1 MRHRFTHAVHQL
13 ENVVFRFP
21 RTILAAI
28 LLVTVFFAF
37 KLPGLQ
43 IYSVFEDLLP
53 QNHSFIKLHN
63 EIRGSFG
70 GASQI
75 VVALEVENGDIFTN
89 ETLSRLHRLTQAVDN
104 LPGVNHNQ
112 VVSLAHRT
120 VRKIWLTESG
130 EMISRLYY
138 DPTQPK
144 LTTEELETLRKDVM
158 SNPRVYGLLVSPDLK
173 SAMIKAQL
181 NEADDIDY
189 GKTFAEL
196 LAVRAGEAADG
207 VRIHA
212 IGNPVLIGWVYT
224 YLPQIIQ
231 IFLYT
236 LALMVALLVV
246 YFRRLYGVLLPLLGI
261 TLSSIWGLGFISLM
275 GWNLDPLNLVI
286 PFLIAARAMSHS
298 IQLVERYYFELGH
311 TKDSGQAA
319 RNAFDD
325 LFRPGSLAIVVDA
338 VGILVLALGAAP
350 INTKMGYYAGFWAF
364 SVIFTVLLVVPLLL
378 LVLPQPRR
386 TAVREGLLRHMVV
399 ALFGM
404 VGSRRG
410 SISVLVGAAVLVLGG
425 GWLSVGVQI
434 GEAEPGSPLL
444 YPKHDYNVSSRAINE
459 RFPGSEELYIVAR
472 TAEKGGLKNPEVLRA
487 IESFQNTMLQDP
499 NVGGTKALPGLI
511 RSVNGLIHN
520 TDPRW
525 NQIPSDPN
533 EIGGLMFTFMAAS
546 PIPGALNEYTNTDEN
561 LANVVFFYK
570 DHQAQTIERAIG
582 LAREGVAALADKV
595 PGLSIELAGGAVG
608 VNAAINDAVRDDN
621 FLIVPLVLALS
632 FAFVWAF
639 YGSLHAGWLM
649 VLPMIFATVMTYA
662 YMSVKHIG
670 MNVNTVPVIA
680 VGIGVGIDYAIYIMN
695 RIREEMAEMQ
705 DLRKAVLKAIETTGF
720 AVSFTAAT
728 LIAGVVMWIVL
739 SDLRF
744 QSDAALLLSLM
755 LLFNVV
761 GAMLLV
767 PAWVMIFKPRF
778 ITAVYLDEDQV
789 LQVREQEPEPP
800 CTAVVQPA

>member
-13 ENVVFRFP
+13 ENIVFRFP
-21 RTILAAI
+21 RAILAAI
-28 LLVTVFFAF
+28 LLVTVFFAL
-37 KLPGLQ
+37 KVPGLQ
-43 IYSVFEDLLP
+43 IYTAFEDLLP
-53 QNHSFIKLHN
+53 QNHPYIQLHN

-75 VVALEVENGDIFTN
+75 VVALEVEDGTIFTN

-104 LPGVNHNQ
+104 LSSVNHNQ
-112 VVSLAHRT
+112 VSSLAHRT

-144 LTTEELETLRKDVM
+144 LGIEELEALKNDVM
-158 SNPRVYGLLVSPDLK
+158 ANPRVYGLLVSPDLK
-173 SAMIKAQL
+173 SALIKAQL

-196 LAVRAGEAADG
+196 QAVRAREAAEG

-212 IGNPVLIGWVYT
+212 TGNPVLIGWVYT
-224 YLPQIIQ
+224 YLPQIVQ

-236 LALMVALLVV
+236 LALMVALLVM

-261 TLSSIWGLGFISLM
+261 VVSSIWGLGFISLM

-298 IQLVERYYFELGH
+298 IQLVERYYFELGR
-311 TKDSGQAA
+311 TNSSRQAA

-338 VGILVLALGAAP
+338 AGILVLALGAAP

-364 SVIFTVLLVVPLLL
+364 TVVFTVLLVVPLLL
-378 LVLPQPRR
+378 LVLPQPR
-386 TAVREGLLRHMVV
+386 VRAERPSILRKLVV
-399 ALFGM
+399 RVFGV
-404 VGSRRG
+404 VGHRSG
-410 SISVLVGAAVLVLGG
+410 SIAVLAGAAVLVTTGA
-425 GWLSVGVQI
+425 WLSLGVQI

-444 YPKHDYNVSSRAINE
+444 YPQHDYNVSSRAINHS
-459 RFPGSEELYIVAR
+459 FPGSEELYIVAR
-472 TAEKGGLKNPEVLRA
+472 TADKGGLKNPEVLRA
-487 IESFQNTMLQDP
+487 IESFQKTMLNDP

-570 DHQAQTIERAIG
+570 DHQAQTIDRAI
-582 LAREGVAALADKV
+582 ALAKEGIDAPSSKA
-595 PGLSIELAGGAVG
+595 PGLSIELAGGMIG
-608 VNAAINDAVRDDN
+608 VNAAINDAVRHDN

-662 YMSVKHIG
+662 YMSVQHIG

-695 RIREEMAEMQ
+695 RIREEMAVLQ
-705 DLRKAVLKAIETTGF
+705 DLRRAVLKAIATTGF
-720 AVSFTAAT
+720 AVSFTAMT
-728 LIAGVVMWIVL
+728 LIAGVVMWILL

-755 LLFNVV
+755 LILNVV
-761 GAMLLV
+761 AAMLLV

-778 ITAVYLDEDQV
+778 ITAVYLDEDEV
-789 LQVREQEPEPP
+789 LQIREPEPQGP
-800 CTAVVQPA
+800 SVALAQGA